1 MSDGTNVTPV
11 YDDDA
16 VARIR
21 AVVEEV
27 TGGRI
32 VRMERQFRWRPA
44 WFADVEKNGEIIELH
59 LRGDRAGDVAIFP
72 ELKREAD
79 IMQVLF
85 EHGIPVPKIH
95 GYLVDPPCIVMDSL
109 PGTIGRASGRE
120 RGCQYV

>member
-1 MSDGTNVTPV
+1 MICFMIYMMLYIVVFCFASRRRHTRCALVTGVQTCALP
-11 YDDDA
+11 
-16 VARIR
+16 IS
-21 AVVEEV
+21 
-27 TGGRI
+27 GGRI
-32 VRMERQFRWRPA
+32 VRMERQVRWRPA

-95 GYLVDPPCIVMDSL
+95 GYLVDRKSTRL
-109 PGTIGRASGRE
+109 NSSH
-120 RGCQYV
+120 

>member
-21 AVVEEV
+21 AFVEEV

-32 VRMERQFRWRPA
+32 VRMERQVRWRPA

-72 ELKREAD
+72 ELKRETAL
-79 IMQVLF
+79 IKVF
-85 EHGIPVPKIH
+85 FAHGIPGPKSL
-95 GYLVDPPCIVMDSL
+95 GTPFDPPFLSIDYL
-109 PGTIGRASGRE
+109 TW
-120 RGCQYV
+120 

>member
-1 MSDGTNVTPV
+1 
-11 YDDDA
+11 
-16 VARIR
+16 
-21 AVVEEV
+21 
-27 TGGRI
+27 
-32 VRMERQFRWRPA
+32 MERQVRWRPA

-109 PGTIGRASGRE
+109 PGTRDKIGRAHVCTPVTNAHHVCRLLLE
-120 RGCQYV
+120 HKKHQYRLN